1 MSARMTIKNDS
12 LKIRIKEDIP
22 KVCSDDWH
30 VWTSLTNEAC
40 TSFTAMYLT
49 YVGSSPR
56 DR

>member
-30 VWTSLTNEAC
+30 VWTSHKWGLHQFHSNVPHVRR
-40 TSFTAMYLT
+40 F
-49 YVGSSPR
+49 
-56 DR
+56 